1 MHGGLTAKPSAVAP
15 MPGVLG
21 DESSGS
27 EGEGAGGDA
36 SPPRE
41 EEAASTGHRR
51 PVAGLM
57 EVSEDEV
64 EASSPVA
71 LFQDVRF

>member
-1 MHGGLTAKPSAVAP
+1 
-15 MPGVLG
+15 MPDILG

-27 EGEGAGGDA
+27 VGEGAGSGDA
-36 SPPRE
+36 SLPRE
-41 EEAASTGHRR
+41 AKAASTGLCRLA
-51 PVAGLM
+51 AGLV
-57 EVSEDEV
+57 EVSEDEA